1 MKIFLQAMSKSL
13 EINDDDASKVMRVNN
28 RYRVSLAL
36 GLIKC
41 DSNTKYTHTEIQME
55 KEQTY

>member
-1 MKIFLQAMSKSL
+1 MSKSL
-13 EINDDDASKVMRVNN
+13 EINDDDASKVMRVKN

-36 GLIKC
+36 GLRKC
-41 DSNTKYTHTEIQME
+41 DSNTNYTHTEIQME